1 MKNNIKEFRIKE
13 GWTQNELA
21 QKLKISR
28 QTISLIERNK
38 LTSSIVIA
46 DKIAKIFSKNIES
59 VFIIN
64 D

>member
-38 LTSSIVIA
+38 LTPSIVIA